1 MKVVVAYD
9 LGEEFVKDLR
19 ATFPTVDFRPAYTT
33 EEQLRV
39 VADAEVQF
47 GELTREVYLAAK
59 RLRWF
64 HFIGIGFDHIVGNI
78 PELVENE
85 VVITN
90 ARGTHVIAL
99 ADHVFAMILAL
110 AHNLPE
116 LLEDQRAHRWDTLK
130 YYGRVRELAGTTIG
144 LLAMGDIG
152 KAVAQRAQGFG
163 MDVYGV
169 DIRKMDPPP
178 GVKEVWELDRLD
190 DLIALS
196 DWLVVTAPLTP
207 QTHGLI
213 NRSRLERLKKG
224 AAVIAVSRGGIVD
237 EDALLDGLR
246 SGHLG
251 GAAFDIFAQEPLPPD
266 NPLWDAPN
274 MLISPHC
281 SPDSLQMWVRRKQI
295 FKENLRSFLAGEPLQ
310 NVCNK
315 RAGY

>member
-9 LGEEFVKDLR
+9 LGEEFVKDLQ

-33 EEQLRV
+33 QEQLRV

-110 AHNLPE
+110 AHNVPE
-116 LLEDQRAHRWDTLK
+116 LLEDQRAHRWDKMK

-152 KAVAQRAQGFG
+152 RAVAQRAQGFG
-163 MDVYGV
+163 MDVYAV
-169 DIRKMDPPP
+169 DILKMDPPP

-207 QTHGLI
+207 PTRGLI

-295 FKENLRSFLAGEPLQ
+295 FKENLRRFLAGEPML

>member
-9 LGEEFVKDLR
+9 LGEEFVKDLQ
-19 ATFPTVDFRPAYTT
+19 ATFPTVEFLPAYTT
-33 EEQLRV
+33 QEQLRV

-110 AHNLPE
+110 AHNVPE
-116 LLEDQRAHRWDTLK
+116 LLEDQRAHRWDKMK

-152 KAVAQRAQGFG
+152 RAVAQRAQGFG

-169 DIRKMDPPP
+169 DILKMDPPP

-207 QTHGLI
+207 QTRGII
-213 NRSRLERLKKG
+213 NRSRLERIKKG

-295 FKENLRSFLAGEPLQ
+295 FKENLRRFLAGEPMV